1 MNTAPYVAAYRDY
14 ATAIDAAVQL
24 TDPERTHEANL
35 RHQATAITDARG
47 VLTGATPAAP
57 EPGADD
63 RRAVLEALS
72 PQNASDVALQGRER
86 EKVAT
91 LLQAGRPLPEII
103 AEASPLRVA
112 AILDDW
118 ERLVQEDPSPQVAA
132 AELRDAAFA
141 RLVALG
147 EPDAVKVAT
156 AEAETAQ
163 LDAWSRVLTEAQGPA
178 ITLGSRQALKAADPE
193 RYREAFGDGLAIDHA
208 SIDRI
213 ETMTGRQ

>member
-1 MNTAPYVAAYRDY
+1 MSITPNAKAYRDY
-14 ATAIDAAVQL
+14 VTATAAAVQL
-24 TDPERTHEANL
+24 TDRELTPEANL
-35 RHQATAITDARG
+35 RRQLAAITAARAT
-47 VLTGATPAAP
+47 LAAATPAAP
-57 EPGADD
+57 QPAADG
-63 RRAVLEALS
+63 RTAVLEARS
-72 PQNASDVALQGRER
+72 PRDGSQVALQGREQ

-147 EPDAVKVAT
+147 ETDAVKVAN
-156 AEAETAQ
+156 AEAEIARV
-163 LDAWSRVLTEAQGPA
+163 DAWSRTLTEARGAA
-178 ITLGSRQALKAADPE
+178 ITLGTRQALKAADPE
-193 RYREAFGDGLAIDHA
+193 GYREAFGDGLAIDHHA
-208 SIDRI
+208 IDRI
-213 ETMTGRQ
+213 ETMAARQ